1 MGTPD
6 RPHPTELRRGRVTAG
21 RDSLVALLPT
31 LRPVMKARPLIPWE
45 IANEL
50 ASLTATVATIRTPI
64 CKAAC

>member
-1 MGTPD
+1 
-6 RPHPTELRRGRVTAG
+6 
-21 RDSLVALLPT
+21 
-31 LRPVMKARPLIPWE
+31 MKARPLIPWE